1 MTNLPQINA
10 KLKPILHTFQ
20 ESINGETQLLVN
32 ARELHAFLEG
42 KQECAHWIG
51 KRIEKYGFVEGSDYL
66 IDKIIIQ
73 LPSGTKYKTDYH
85 LSLDMAKELSMVQR
99 NAKGKQARQ
108 YFIACEKALIGDV
121 GQLHALTA
129 QNQVLKDELLKVN
142 NDYKALQVMHDGGLE
157 NWQMGLAVG
166 LAQSTV
172 SKKLAKM
179 QKLGLIGERYEMADN
194 KGQLT
199 LGIQR
204 LNNAQSAL
212 YQLELVQEMAMSFDS
227 QKFPIQEYAYI
238 VDTFVKTIKD
248 NLESITATK

>member
-20 ESINGETQLLVN
+20 GSINGETQLLVN

-129 QNQVLKDELLKVN
+129 QNQVLTTRPNRPKPSPKRRTV
-142 NDYKALQVMHDGGLE
+142 KSQQRLQGITSNARWWTG
-157 NWQMGLAVG
+157 
-166 LAQSTV
+166 
-172 SKKLAKM
+172 KLAN
-179 QKLGLIGERYEMADN
+179 GACGWA
-194 KGQLT
+194 
-199 LGIQR
+199 
-204 LNNAQSAL
+204 SA
-212 YQLELVQEMAMSFDS
+212 
-227 QKFPIQEYAYI
+227 KHG
-238 VDTFVKTIKD
+238 
-248 NLESITATK
+248 